1 MAIPTLDT
9 VEGFLYL
16 QQLSWNHFLNFW
28 LAYFE
33 RQERREQMK
42 IAVIGA
48 GVAGISVLRELVK
61 YKMSHP
67 NLKIVLFD
75 KEKTFGTGMPY
86 QPDHDALL
94 LNQTPETMSIVPEK
108 PYHFVDWV
116 KENTRWTEL
125 IGKHLPRNIYG
136 EYLQDFLASLLN
148 ENNIEVHKNKVEKI
162 HLEEDNRLSIVY
174 GNNKRQVVDAAHLCV
189 GHLPYRDPYELKGK
203 EEYTYNPYPVKETL
217 KDIPN
222 RSKIG
227 IIGTGLTAIDLM
239 LYLQEEKEDVNI
251 HFTSLDSSFGAV
263 RGGEK
268 TIDLTYFSKEKIYYE
283 RKKNHGFIALET
295 LMNWFKKEVELHGI
309 SVKTMWSTYGKGTI
323 EGLKH
328 DLENLEEIGQFQSI
342 IHQLDD
348 LLPEMWESL
357 TEKDKNRFL
366 KSYESKWEK
375 FRSPIPKQ
383 TAIKLIDFYEKGKI
397 HLSGPTKSV
406 TKENDLFRIGLEEGN
421 SFQVDYVINATGQK
435 TNLSLYED
443 EIPLIT
449 QLLNEQ
455 LLQKEPFGGVQVT
468 WPALSAVSHR
478 HGVLLQLKIHGQL
491 ISGIQFG
498 NNTVGM
504 VSQGTIKAV
513 KETMS
518 LKEGVFYNC

>member
-9 VEGFLYL
+9 VEGVFVSATVKLE
-16 QQLSWNHFLNFW
+16 SFFNFW

-33 RQERREQMK
+33 RRERREQMK

-48 GVAGISVLRELVK
+48 GVAGISVLREVVK

-94 LNQTPETMSIVPEK
+94 LNQTPETMSIVPEN
-108 PYHFVDWV
+108 PYHFVEWL
-116 KENTRWTEL
+116 KENTRWTDP

-136 EYLQDFLASLLN
+136 EYLQDFLGYLLN

-162 HLEEDNRLSIVY
+162 HLEEDNRLSIIY
-174 GNNKRQVVDAAHLCV
+174 GNNKKQVVDAAHLCV
-189 GHLPYRDPYELKGK
+189 GHLPYRDPYELKR
-203 EEYTYNPYPVKETL
+203 EEKYIYNPYPVKENL

-222 RSKIG
+222 HSKIG

-239 LYLQEEKEDVNI
+239 LYLQEEKEDVDI

-268 TIDLTYFSKEKIYYE
+268 TIDLTYFSKEKIYHE

-295 LMNWFKKEVELHGI
+295 LMNWFKKEVELNGI

-328 DLENLEEIGQFQSI
+328 DLENLEEIGQFQFI

-366 KSYESKWEK
+366 KSYESKWAK
-375 FRSPIPKQ
+375 FRSPMPKQ

-397 HLSGPTKSV
+397 HLSGPTKNV
-406 TKENDLFRIGLEEGN
+406 TKENDLFRIELEEGN

-435 TNLSLYED
+435 NKLSLYGD
-443 EIPLIT
+443 ETSLIT

-455 LLQKEPFGGVQVT
+455 LLQKELFGGVQVT
-468 WPALSAVSHR
+468 WPALSAVNHR
-478 HGVLLQLKIHGQL
+478 YGVLPQLKIQGQL

-498 NNTVGM
+498 NNTMGM
-504 VSQGTIKAV
+504 VSLGAIKAV
-513 KETMS
+513 KETIDS
-518 LKEGVFYNC
+518 KE